1 MILIL
6 TVGGLLLL
14 LDQFSKYY
22 LENLLPLGHS
32 IPIIENLFQL
42 TLIHNPGGVFGLFRR
57 SGPFLFVIISILII
71 TLLLF
76 FWKKLLP
83 GKGFSGKLSLGL
95 VMGGALGNLV
105 DRLRFGYVIDFLD
118 FSLRGHHW
126 PVFNLA
132 DLGIT
137 TGVAIIC
144 YKIFRKT

>member
-57 SGPFLFVIISILII
+57 SGSFFFVIIPVLIAALI
-71 TLLLF
+71 LLF
-76 FWKKLLP
+76 WKRLP
-83 GKGFSGKLSLGL
+83 GKDFGGKLSLGL
-95 VMGGALGNLV
+95 IVGGASGNLI

-126 PVFNLA
+126 PAFNFA
-132 DLGIT
+132 DLGISI
-137 TGVAIIC
+137 GIIILC
-144 YKIFRKT
+144 YKTLKKTS